1 MLLSSLLV
9 LKHTVKSTG
18 TVNYFVSRCLVTKKH
33 SFMTK
38 MIDYIINILIN
49 DLSFTFQRDVLEKK
63 LSETREQL
71 SQIKSSWSDKIS
83 QLEDQVFGNA

>member
-1 MLLSSLLV
+1 
-9 LKHTVKSTG
+9 
-18 TVNYFVSRCLVTKKH
+18 
-33 SFMTK
+33 
-38 MIDYIINILIN
+38 MIDYIINILII
-49 DLSFTFQRDVLEKK
+49 DLSITFQRDVLEKK

>member
-1 MLLSSLLV
+1 
-9 LKHTVKSTG
+9 
-18 TVNYFVSRCLVTKKH
+18 
-33 SFMTK
+33 MTK